1 MIFLNKL
8 HDYPVIVDECKT
20 GDGMGGAESRV
31 EDLLTRQECIAKA
44 KSTPG
49 ANGATFDNPCQRV
62 SYHCYKYYAA

>member
-1 MIFLNKL
+1 MI
-8 HDYPVIVDECKT
+8 
-20 GDGMGGAESRV
+20 GDAESRV

-62 SYHCYKYYAA
+62 SYYCYKYYAA